1 MDVGG
6 PEMLI
11 ILAVVVLL
19 FGGAK
24 IPQLA
29 RSIGQAKRE
38 FSEGLKDGEKGD
50 PKPAAAPAPEAIAPA
65 PPKVDSPTT
74 ADTSKTADTP
84 STDGVSAE

>member
-1 MDVGG
+1 MELGG

-11 ILAVVVLL
+11 ILAVFVLL

-38 FSEGLKDGEKGD
+38 FSEGLKDGEKGE
-50 PKPAAAPAPEAIAPA
+50 PKAAATPTPTPEAIAIAPA
-65 PPKVDSPTT
+65 PAEVDPHET
-74 ADTSKTADTP
+74 APAP